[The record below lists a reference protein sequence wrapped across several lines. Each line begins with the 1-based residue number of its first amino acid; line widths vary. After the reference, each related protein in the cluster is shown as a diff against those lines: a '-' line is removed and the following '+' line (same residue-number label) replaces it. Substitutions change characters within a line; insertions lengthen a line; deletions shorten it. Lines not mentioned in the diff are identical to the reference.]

1 MTGEDISDRL
11 LTQRE
16 YARYRRYS
24 VRTVE
29 RERAVGTGC
38 PYVRIGARILY
49 RLADVDRFVDA
60 HRIGG
65 SDLPKRGLA
74 ASSGPPVD
82 TRASSKVMR

>member
-1 MTGEDISDRL
+1 MTGDDTTDRL

-16 YARYRRYS
+16 YARYRRCS
-24 VRTVE
+24 VRTIE

-65 SDLPKRGLA
+65 SDLPKRGPTA
-74 ASSGPPVD
+74 PTRPAIGATSSEIG
-82 TRASSKVMR
+82 S